1 MSKKILT
8 TPLTPPQWGLY
19 LGRSRGYFH
28 HLQRV
33 GMAPDT
39 VLIGHGTQRKHRL
52 ITPKAHADWLARLDA
67 LAASQSEA

>member
-1 MSKKILT
+1 MTEKTLSC
-8 TPLTPPQWGLY
+8 PLTPPQWGLY

-28 HLQRV
+28 HLQRI

-39 VLIGHGTQRKHRL
+39 VLIGYGTRRKHRL

-67 LAASQSEA
+67 LAGPQAGG